1 MARHWGFG
9 MAATARIIFQPYS
22 RGKRGALVAGVPV
35 ACRTK
40 EEGVRRAEKAIAA
53 GSAIGAHVVRV
64 VNDEEAGDYGD
75 PDYLA
80 TLGVVPEPA

>member
-1 MARHWGFG
+1 
-9 MAATARIIFQPYS
+9 MAATARIIFQPYL

-35 ACRTK
+35 ACRN
-40 EEGVRRAEKAIAA
+40 EAEGLRRAEKALAA

-64 VNDEEAGDYGD
+64 VNDEEAGVYGD

-80 TLGVVPEPA
+80 VIGVVPEPA